1 MPISAKCTIFAPLK
15 MKAEQRRHI
24 FSALLL
30 AVFLPALAIASLHRH
45 AEVCV
50 LCYECQH
57 HIAHPLH
64 LDQPTDSAHECE
76 FCHFLHT
83 PFCVSVVLS
92 FSALALPFVSK
103 VALHADRAVIV
114 AYFAASPRAPP
125 VAAL

>member
-1 MPISAKCTIFAPLK
+1 M
-15 MKAEQRRHI
+15 MKAERRRHI
-24 FSALLL
+24 YSALLL

-45 AEVCV
+45 ADVKV

-64 LDQPTDSAHECE
+64 IDEQTDSAHECE

-83 PFCVSVVLS
+83 PFCVSVVMAIL
-92 FSALALPFVSK
+92 ALALPFVQK
-103 VALHADRAVIV
+103 LALYASRVV
-114 AYFAASPRAPP
+114 VLAYRAASPRAPP